1 MRKRPQQEQPG
12 SVPRKDL
19 KFVLYARKSTEEDT
33 KQVHSI
39 EDQIEVC
46 QEYAEA
52 QGDINIVEIIKEQK
66 SAKYSRNRPEFM
78 RMLKGVRNG
87 DYNAIIAYAPDRL
100 SRNMLEAGEII
111 DMLTPTKERGS
122 ILLKDLVFPS
132 ATFGNDPGGRL
143 SLAVMFSLATQY
155 SEQLAERVTIGHQK
169 NLKRG
174 ASAGT
179 PKWGYIRDE
188 FSGHYVPSP
197 IFDAIKKC
205 WEMLLEGKSQADVL
219 RWLVKNKIRKHTKSG
234 KLIKPTKQILSEVFK
249 DTIYYG
255 VLEQGGETV
264 DLRKVQPDFIPMIT
278 EEQFEQVQKDGANG
292 YQKHIKHSDG
302 SNIELPLKGMVYCDT
317 CGSKMYPG
325 ASKGRMPGKRFVYY
339 TCQNKDC
346 PRRPKGIRAKYIFD
360 DFYNTLKAM
369 ELDSDAT
376 YAAYEKELDENI
388 QLELDSLREERASLV
403 GLKNQH
409 KRDLDLANAD
419 FMRLSDPK
427 LKTPE
432 ATLEACRNRIDVA
445 TTAMNDIA
453 DDIAKIDKTL
463 NDPASIK
470 MAKEDFLNLLS
481 TSAEKL
487 KNGTFAEK
495 DAIARIWLLNLR
507 IGEQKEVS
515 YLCKTELK
523 DLVKFGNVLNGGS
536 GRT

>member
-1 MRKRPQQEQPG
+1 MIRG
-12 SVPRKDL
+12 
-19 KFVLYARKSTEEDT
+19 
-33 KQVHSI
+33 
-39 EDQIEVC
+39 
-46 QEYAEA
+46 
-52 QGDINIVEIIKEQK
+52 IK
-66 SAKYSRNRPEFM
+66 
-78 RMLKGVRNG
+78 NG
-87 DYNAIIAYAPDRL
+87 DYDAIIAYAPDRL

-132 ATFGNDPGGRL
+132 ATFSNDPGGRL

-155 SEQLAERVTIGHQK
+155 SEQLSERVAMGHSQ

-174 ASAGT
+174 ASADT
-179 PKWGYIRDE
+179 PKWGYTRDE
-188 FSGHYVPSP
+188 FSGHYHPSP
-197 IFDAIKKC
+197 IFDDIKRC
-205 WEMLLEGKSQADVL
+205 WEMLLEGKNQADVL
-219 RWLVKNKIRKHTKSG
+219 RYLVKHKIRKITKTG
-234 KLIKPTKQILSEVFK
+234 KMIKPTKQILTSIFDDK
-249 DTIYYG
+249 IYYG
-255 VLEQGGETV
+255 VLEQGGGKA
-264 DLRKVQPDFIPMIT
+264 DLREAQPDFVPMVT
-278 EEQFEQVQKDGANG
+278 EAEFEKVQEMRSGRYQV
-292 YQKHIKHSDG
+292 HIKHKDG
-302 SNIELPLKGMVYCDT
+302 SCIELPLKGMVFCDV

-325 ASKGRMPGKRFVYY
+325 ASKGRLPGKKFVYY

-346 PRRPKGIRAKYIFD
+346 SRKPKGVRAKYIFD

-369 ELDSDAT
+369 ELDSEAA

-388 QLELDSLREERASLV
+388 KLELDALKKERTSLV

-419 FMRLSDPK
+419 FTRLSDPK

-432 ATLEACRNRIDVA
+432 TTLEACRARIDVA
-445 TTAMNDIA
+445 ETAMNDIT
-453 DDIAKIDKTL
+453 DDIAKIDKTM
-463 NDPASIK
+463 NDPNSIK
-470 MAKEDFLNLLS
+470 MTKEDFLNLLS

-523 DLVKFGNVLNGGS
+523 DLVKFGNVLSGGS

>member
-1 MRKRPQQEQPG
+1 MRKRPQQEQPD
-12 SVPRKDL
+12 SFARMDL

-39 EDQIEVC
+39 EDQISVC
-46 QEYAEA
+46 QEYADTA
-52 QGDINIVEIIKEQK
+52 GDINIVEIIKEQK
-66 SAKYSRNRPEFM
+66 SAKYSRNRPEFT
-78 RMLKGVRNG
+78 RMIQGIKKG
-87 DYNAIIAYAPDRL
+87 DYDAIIAYAPDRL

-155 SEQLAERVTIGHQK
+155 SEQLSERVAMGHSK

-179 PKWGYIRDE
+179 PKWGYTRDE
-188 FSGHYVPSP
+188 FSGHYHPSP
-197 IFDAIKKC
+197 IFDDIKRC
-205 WEMLLEGKSQADVL
+205 WEMLLEGKNQADVL
-219 RWLVKNKIRKHTKSG
+219 RYLVKHKIRKITKTG
-234 KLIKPTKQILSEVFK
+234 KMIKPTKQILTSVFDDK
-249 DTIYYG
+249 IYYG
-255 VLEQGGETV
+255 VLEQGGEEV
-264 DLRKVQPDFIPMIT
+264 DLCEAQPDFVPMIT
-278 EEQFEQVQKDGANG
+278 KEQFEQVQKQRADK
-292 YQKHIKHSDG
+292 YQKHTKHSDG
-302 SNIELPLKGMVYCDT
+302 SSVELPLKGMVYCDV
-317 CGSKMYPG
+317 CGSKMYAG
-325 ASKGRMPGKRFVYY
+325 ASKGRLPGKKFVYY
-339 TCQNKDC
+339 TCQNKAC
-346 PRRPKGIRAKYIFD
+346 PRKPKGIRAKEVFD
-360 DFYNTLKAM
+360 DFYKALRAM
-369 ELDSDAT
+369 KIDGDAT
-376 YAAYEKELDENI
+376 YKAYEKELDENI
-388 QLELDSLREERASLV
+388 QLELDALRKERGTLV

-409 KRDLDLANAD
+409 KRGLDIANAD
-419 FMRLSDPK
+419 FTRLSDSK

-432 ATLEACRNRIDVA
+432 VTLEACRARIDAA

-453 DDIAKIDKTL
+453 DDIAEIDKTL
-463 NDPASIK
+463 NDPNSIK

-507 IGEQKEVS
+507 IGEQKEIS
-515 YLCKTELK
+515 YLCKTELQ